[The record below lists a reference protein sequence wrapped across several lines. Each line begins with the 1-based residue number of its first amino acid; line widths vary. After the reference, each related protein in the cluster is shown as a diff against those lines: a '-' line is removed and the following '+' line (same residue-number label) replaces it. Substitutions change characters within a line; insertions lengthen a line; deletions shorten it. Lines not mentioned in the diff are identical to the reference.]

1 MCNELRMQQIAYYG
15 PVMALEHA
23 ILVSLAERSASGY
36 ELARRFDASIGHFWK
51 ASHQQIYKV
60 LARMETD
67 RLVESRL
74 VAQESRPDK
83 KVYAIT
89 AGGRQE
95 LAAFTATPT
104 GPEVL
109 RSDLAVKLRA
119 LPFGDRDA
127 IIASVRQRRAD
138 HVATL
143 AAYEASAS
151 RFYPDPSAV
160 PPDQIGAWLVLSGG
174 MRAERGGI
182 EWCEEILQ
190 ALDQE
195 AGDRR

>member
-1 MCNELRMQQIAYYG
+1 
-15 PVMALEHA
+15 MALEHA

-36 ELARRFDASIGHFWK
+36 ELARRFDASIGNFWK

-60 LARMETD
+60 LGRMESD
-67 RLVESRL
+67 KLVESEL
-74 VAQESRPDK
+74 VAQDSRPDK

-89 AGGRQE
+89 GEGRDE
-95 LAAFTATPT
+95 LAAFTTTPT

-127 IIASVRQRRAD
+127 VIASVRQRLAD
-138 HVATL
+138 HAAKL
-143 AAYEASAS
+143 ADYEASSA
-151 RFYPDPSAV
+151 RFYPDPSAI
-160 PPDQIGAWLVLSGG
+160 PDEQLGAWLVLRGG
-174 MRAERGGI
+174 IRAEQGGI

-190 ALDQE
+190 ALDPPGPAQALGE
-195 AGDRR
+195 RR